1 MDIPEEPAMKLLVV
15 GATGG
20 TGREIVTQALEQSH
34 VVTAFARNPADVTTK
49 HENLKVVQGDVLDY
63 SSVDA
68 AMNGQD
74 VVLSALG
81 TRSLGKTTLLSV
93 GTQNIIRAMH
103 QHGVRRFVCESSLG
117 VGDSKG
123 QLGWLF
129 DFIVLP
135 LMLRRVYQDKEVQ
148 ERFIKESNL
157 DWIIVRPSALTNG
170 PRTGVY
176 RSDFRSSHGS
186 FIPKISRA
194 DVADFMLKQL
204 TDNTFLRKT
213 PGLWY

>member
-1 MDIPEEPAMKLLVV
+1 MKLLVF

-20 TGREIVTQALEQSH
+20 TGKEIVAQALERGH
-34 VVTAFARNPADVTTK
+34 FVTAFARNPAAMTTN

-63 SSVDA
+63 PSVEA
-68 AMNGQD
+68 AMEGQNA
-74 VVLSALG
+74 VLSALG
-81 TRSLGKTTLLSV
+81 ARSLGRTTLLSE
-93 GTQNIIRAMH
+93 GTQNIFRAMKR
-103 QHGVRRFVCESSLG
+103 HGVRRFVCESSLG

-123 QLGWLF
+123 QLGWFF
-129 DFIVLP
+129 DFVVLP
-135 LMLRRVYQDKEVQ
+135 LVLRNIYRDKEVQ
-148 ERFIKESNL
+148 EQHIKESDL
-157 DWIIVRPSALTNG
+157 DWIIVRPAALTNG

-176 RSDFRSSHGS
+176 RTEFKRTGGS

-204 TDNTFLRKT
+204 ADNTYLRMT

>member
-1 MDIPEEPAMKLLVV
+1 MKLLVF

-20 TGREIVTQALEQSH
+20 TGREIVTQAQEH
-34 VVTAFARNPADVTTK
+34 GDVVTAFARNPADITTQ
-49 HENLKVVQGDVLDY
+49 HGNLKVVQGDVLDY
-63 SSVDA
+63 PSVEA
-68 AMNGQD
+68 AMKGQNA
-74 VVLSALG
+74 VLSALG
-81 TRSLGKTTLLSV
+81 ARSLGKTTLLSV
-93 GTQNIIRAMH
+93 GTQNIIRAME

-123 QLGWLF
+123 QFGWLF

-135 LMLRRVYQDKEVQ
+135 LVLRHVYRDKEVQ
-148 ERFIKESNL
+148 ERYIKESNL
-157 DWIIVRPSALTNG
+157 DWVIVRPAALTNG

-176 RSDFRSSHGS
+176 RSDLKGSHGS
-186 FIPKISRA
+186 FMPKISRA

-204 TDNTFLRKT
+204 TENTHLRMT